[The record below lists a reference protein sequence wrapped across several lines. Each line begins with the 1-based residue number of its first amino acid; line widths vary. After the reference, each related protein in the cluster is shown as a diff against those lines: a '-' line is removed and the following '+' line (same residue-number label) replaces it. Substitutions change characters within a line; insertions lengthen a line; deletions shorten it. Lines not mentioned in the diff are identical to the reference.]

1 MQGTLARPKGWN
13 ARKRSRCSVLI
24 KPDLSLRQGWVRGL
38 IAVLFFSNAGTGLQ
52 VAAQAWFVWE
62 TTHSSPYLGLLG
74 LVQATPLFGIPFLG
88 GMLADRFPRRSILLL
103 TQTALAS
110 AAALMGMLELAA
122 VLSPLLVLLLAGL
135 AASVAALD
143 NPVRQAYLPGMVGA
157 NERGRTVGLNALAY
171 NAGMVMGPALAG
183 ILLPSV
189 GAGWCFILNAVS
201 YLFVVGWLW
210 KGPEGPPL
218 CPARAEFGSVIA
230 YVRKAPPLVNLL
242 VLIALVSLLGRSFPS
257 VLPLLVNQRWGGG
270 AGAYGAMAALP
281 GLGALGAAGVATWLL
296 GRDDSHHRIWLGGVL
311 LGGAIVGL
319 GLAPTLGPAG
329 ATLLLTGF
337 AATGT
342 MTLLNAGLQ
351 QKTPDE
357 VRGRVLS
364 LYTWLAAGMPA
375 LGGWLFGT
383 LMAYVAPPIV
393 LITAGSLLI
402 ALVLFIGF
410 RFPCRHP

>member
-1 MQGTLARPKGWN
+1 MGAR
-13 ARKRSRCSVLI
+13 ADCC
-24 KPDLSLRQGWVRGL
+24 
-38 IAVLFFSNAGTGLQ
+38 AVFSNAGTGLQ

-270 AGAYGAMAALP
+270 AGRTARWQRCPASARWARQGSQRGSWDEMILTIESGSAEYFSAGRLS
-281 GLGALGAAGVATWLL
+281 ALGLRLRWAP
-296 GRDDSHHRIWLGGVL
+296 
-311 LGGAIVGL
+311 
-319 GLAPTLGPAG
+319 LA
-329 ATLLLTGF
+329 
-337 AATGT
+337 
-342 MTLLNAGLQ
+342 
-351 QKTPDE
+351 
-357 VRGRVLS
+357 RRS
-364 LYTWLAAGMPA
+364 Y
-375 LGGWLFGT
+375 
-383 LMAYVAPPIV
+383 
-393 LITAGSLLI
+393 
-402 ALVLFIGF
+402 
-410 RFPCRHP
+410 